1 VNTGPRI
8 VACSFHPRPR
18 RRASRPPRQPDG
30 VGPPPPVP
38 LGRVPRVARLL
49 ALALRFEQLVQ
60 TGVIANY
67 AQLARLGHVSRA
79 RVSQILSLRF
89 LAPDLQEV
97 VLFLPPT
104 VRGHDPIYLR
114 QLQRVVAELDW
125 KHQRRLWHALQ
136 ESRRPQRSCDA
147 GDAAVQP

>member
-79 RVSQILSLRF
+79 RVTQIVNLRL
-89 LAPDLQEV
+89 LAPDLQEA

-104 VRGHDPIYLR
+104 VRGRDPIHVR
-114 QLQRVVAELDW
+114 QLQRVAAELDW
-125 KHQRRLWHALQ
+125 QQQRRLWQALLAKRGRQ
-136 ESRRPQRSCDA
+136 ST
-147 GDAAVQP
+147 V